1 MIMESNTITID
12 TIMELYKIGVYLE
25 INDGKIHMFINSEE
39 I

>member
-12 TIMELYKIGVYLE
+12 TIMELHKIGVYLE
-25 INDGKIHMFINSEE
+25 INDGKIRMFINAEE